1 MHSKTAYPVL
11 GAQGSINKIIERR
24 TKLNSIILSQNFN
37 PFDEDAERAILGS
50 LIAYPELQKP
60 ITARLTTDDFYL
72 QKHKIIYQTITD
84 LIYQERIPN
93 LHILKDA
100 LEKQKQLDFVGGLA
114 YLYQLSDEGVPPD
127 IAYQIADN
135 ILKDKTKRRKA
146 SEKFKEMLYKAN
158 SEADIDETI
167 GEALRDFREL
177 SKDNKASIETFKSV
191 LKNQLIEINEILKN
205 PNVIRGLPSGFYELD
220 RLTSG
225 FHGGELTVVGARPGM
240 GKTAFAL
247 NIAFNIASQGKKVL
261 FFSLE
266 MGKKQLS
273 LRTYSMI
280 SEIPLS
286 KIRSGLLNDEEVEK
300 ITNSYLE
307 NADILERM
315 VLVDDVSYLS
325 DIMKIAYSMDS
336 IDLIIVDYL
345 QLIKTKNKY
354 QMRYQELADIVN
366 SLKFLAKDLN
376 VPIIALAQVN
386 REVEKKADK
395 RPSLADLRESGDIET
410 TADVVMFIHRED
422 YYKKE
427 NNTNDSITEIIVAK
441 NRNGESGIVRL
452 SFDKRIQKFS
462 ELGFNESDKEIDF

>member
-1 MHSKTAYPVL
+1 VPQT
-11 GAQGSINKIIERR
+11 QGSINGKFNRKRR
-24 TKLNSIILSQNFN
+24 TKLNSIILSQNFK

-50 LIAYPELQKP
+50 LIVYPELQKP

-84 LIYQERIPN
+84 LVYQEKIPN
-93 LHILKDA
+93 FHILKDA
-100 LEKQKQLDFVGGLA
+100 LEKQGQLDFVGGPA
-114 YLYQLSDEGVPPD
+114 YIYQLSEEGVPSD
-127 IAYQIADN
+127 IAYQIID
-135 ILKDKTKRRKA
+135 ILKEKTKRRKA
-146 SEKFKEMLYKAN
+146 SEKFKEMLYKVN

-167 GEALRDFREL
+167 GEALRDLTEL
-177 SKDNKASIETFKSV
+177 SKDNKTSIETLKSV
-191 LKNQLIEINEILKN
+191 LKNHLTEINEILKN

-225 FHGGELTVVGARPGM
+225 FHGGELTVIGARPGM

-247 NIAFNIASQGKKVL
+247 NIAFNVASQGKKVL

-280 SEIPLS
+280 SEVPLS
-286 KIRSGLLNDEEVEK
+286 KIRNGSLNDEEVEK
-300 ITNSYLE
+300 IVNSYTK
-307 NADILERM
+307 NADILERI

-325 DIMKIAYSMDS
+325 DIMNIAYSVEKV
-336 IDLIIVDYL
+336 DLIIVDYL
-345 QLIKTKNKY
+345 QLIKTKSKN

-366 SLKFLAKDLN
+366 PLKFLSKKLDI
-376 VPIIALAQVN
+376 PIITLAQVN

-395 RPSLADLRESGDIET
+395 RPTLADLRESGDIEAA
-410 TADVVMFIHRED
+410 ADVVMFIHRED

-427 NNTNDSITEIIVAK
+427 NNTNDSISEIIVAK
-441 NRNGESGIVRL
+441 NRNGESGVIKL
-452 SFDKRIQKFS
+452 NFNKRIQKFS
-462 ELGFNESDKEIDF
+462 ELGFNEPDKEIAI

>member
-1 MHSKTAYPVL
+1 M
-11 GAQGSINKIIERR
+11 
-24 TKLNSIILSQNFN
+24 LSQNN
-37 PFDEDAERAILGS
+37 ENLYDEDAERAILGS
-50 LIAYPELQKP
+50 LIVYPELQKP

-84 LIYQERIPN
+84 LVHQGKTPN

-100 LEKQKQLDFVGGLA
+100 LEKQGQLDFVGGPA
-114 YLYQLSDEGVPPD
+114 YIYQLSEEGVPPD
-127 IAYQIADN
+127 IAYQIVDN
-135 ILKDKTKRRKA
+135 ILKDKTRRRKA
-146 SEKFKEMLYKAN
+146 SEKFKEMLYKVN
-158 SEADIDETI
+158 SEADIDEI
-167 GEALRDFREL
+167 IEEALRNFKEL
-177 SKDNKASIETFKSV
+177 LKDNKASIETFKSV
-191 LKNQLIEINEILKN
+191 LKNQLTEINEILKN

-225 FHGGELTVVGARPGM
+225 FHGGELTVIGARPGM

-266 MGKKQLS
+266 MSKKQLS

-300 ITNSYLE
+300 ITSSYLE
-307 NADILERM
+307 NADILERI

-325 DIMKIAYSMDS
+325 DIMKIAYSMDNV
-336 IDLIIVDYL
+336 DLIIVDYL

-366 SLKFLAKDLN
+366 SLKFLSKDLD
-376 VPIIALAQVN
+376 VPIITLAQVN

-395 RPSLADLRESGDIET
+395 RPSLSDLRESGDIEA

-441 NRNGESGIVRL
+441 NRNGESGIISL
-452 SFDKRIQKFS
+452 GFDKRIQKFS
-462 ELGFNESDKEIDF
+462 EFSSNEADEEIDI